1 MLTIFDLESPSAIL
15 INKCRVYL
23 NTGDSHVIAHGTTFK
38 VNML

>member
-23 NTGDSHVIAHGTTFK
+23 NTGDSIVIANGTTYNANL
-38 VNML
+38 V